1 VRLRTAG
8 LVAIW
13 TGILVLFVAVA
24 IGIRNGLLF
33 GSTVQ
38 VLVTQGPVYFAE
50 IETYGLSMI
59 GMLAIVVGLIL
70 LKEKQRSGR
79 MISGP

>member
-1 VRLRTAG
+1 VKLRTAG
-8 LVAIW
+8 LIAIW

-70 LKEKQRSGR
+70 LKDKQKSGH